1 MLRGLACCG
10 ERRKGVGQGEARM
23 WESFVRGR
31 GDGGILMQ
39 TVRIR
44 KLRRRHTGAK
54 ANPQLGAVF
63 SKQQHA
69 GHG

>member
-31 GDGGILMQ
+31 GDGGILVQ

-44 KLRRRHTGAK
+44 KLHRCHTGAK
-54 ANPQLGAVF
+54 AN
-63 SKQQHA
+63 
-69 GHG
+69 